1 MTHSKQNNVLIN
13 KVKAML
19 VECGYDLNHPDLKDT
34 PKRMAAILQDY
45 ASKGSP
51 PELRSFPSDYGSMVT
66 IVDHRAYTKCPHH
79 LETVEM
85 DISIAYVPNGRLLG
99 ISKFARVADYFSKGL
114 MVQEEIAELI
124 ADGLMEALNPLGVAV
139 FIQGRHMCM
148 RSRGVKSYNSDTVT
162 SVVRGVF
169 KDDVKSREEFFSTIQ
184 IVRMTRR

>member
-1 MTHSKQNNVLIN
+1 MS
-13 KVKAML
+13 VKKLNSITAKAKAL
-19 VECGYDLNHPDLKDT
+19 LEASGYDLQHADIKDT
-34 PKRMAAILQDY
+34 PKRLAKIMVEY
-45 ASKGSP
+45 SEKGTA
-51 PELRSFPSDYGSMVT
+51 PELRTFPSSYESMVS

-85 DISIAYVPNGRLLG
+85 DISIAYLPNGKLLG

-124 ADGLMEALNPLGVAV
+124 ADGLMTALNPLGVAV

-162 SVVRGVF
+162 SVVRGLF
-169 KDDVKSREEFFSTIQ
+169 KDDVKAREEFFSTIS
-184 IVRMTRR
+184 IVRQTRR

>member
-1 MTHSKQNNVLIN
+1 MSVKKLNNITQ
-13 KVKAML
+13 KVKEML
-19 VECGYDLNHPDLKDT
+19 AASGYDLEHADIKDT
-34 PKRMAAILQDY
+34 PKRMAKIMVEY
-45 ASKGSP
+45 SSKGTP
-51 PELRSFPSDYGSMVT
+51 PELRSFPSDYGSMVS

-85 DISIAYVPNGRLLG
+85 DISIAYIPNGRLLG

-124 ADGLMEALNPLGVAV
+124 ADGLMAALNPLGVAV

-162 SVVRGVF
+162 SVVRGLF
-169 KDDVKSREEFFSTIQ
+169 KDDVKAREEFFSTVS
-184 IVRMTRR
+184 IVRQTRR